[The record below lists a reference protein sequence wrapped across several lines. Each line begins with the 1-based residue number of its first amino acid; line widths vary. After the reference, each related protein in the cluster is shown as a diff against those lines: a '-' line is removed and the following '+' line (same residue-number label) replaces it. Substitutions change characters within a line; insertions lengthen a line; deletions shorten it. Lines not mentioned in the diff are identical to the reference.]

1 MSEPDIDA
9 ILRGGSSRRRWL
21 MIFVAALLVAAAAVA
36 AFLLTRTD
44 ETDVVVEL
52 QQVEATLG
60 RLTTEVELSGSAV
73 SERSATL
80 SFDVSGVVS
89 SVAVTKSDEVRE
101 GATLATLRDADAQ
114 RRVETAE
121 VQLRLAQ
128 LRLDELLADPEQSVI
143 ASAGQAIVSAKSQVL
158 SAELALEELSEPPGA
173 ADLASA
179 EQAVAAAI
187 RDIASAERALALLS
201 EPPSAADLASAEQAV
216 VAALAQISSA
226 EQALDMLSEPPSS
239 GDLRSAEQAVATALS
254 QISSAERDLAD
265 LLAAGPTEAQL
276 AQARSDV
283 TQAQVLL
290 SATATL
296 AAELMEALIED
307 YDAFCDRYSGIART
321 YSVIRETCAAAL
333 PLTDAEVNSLRDSF
347 EDRSDTY
354 ESLGTALI
362 DANVGLVAAAADR
375 DSAHSALATAEE
387 TLSDMLQPVSEDD
400 VHQAEQDLAA
410 AQASHAAAVARL
422 DDLRATADAGEVSRA
437 QRELDAARASH
448 AAAVARLDDLQI
460 EADEGDLYQAQQALE
475 AARAGHT
482 TAVAR
487 LEELRAATDEGDVE
501 QAQAALETAQ
511 ASLASAQAQYD
522 NLVVGPAE
530 NAIEQQRQD
539 VRLAEISLEEA
550 RTALSDLT
558 IVAPFGGIV
567 EDVNIH
573 PGDSIAAGSPAFTLS
588 TSNDML
594 VLLTVT
600 EEELL
605 ELEVGQT
612 GMASFAAIDGIDYPV
627 RVESITR
634 VPEAEQGVVTYDV
647 EARILAASE
656 LADAAAQGPAGAFR
670 PGAGTF
676 GGGPGGGFGGGP
688 GGPLAGVQL
697 PEGVTPQQVRQAII
711 SGGPLPEGVVLP
723 EEVIQM
729 VERIRAA
736 GGLAQGAGGQQG
748 AAQQPGDVSARPL
761 PAPGM
766 SASVTILTEVREE
779 SVLAPISAVRQLDGQ
794 WFVSIPAAAAEGEAA
809 DFQRVFVEVGASD
822 GENVE
827 ISNGLDAGA
836 ILLIG
841 ADNAGVAF
849 TATLQQTGA
858 NQGFGFGPPG
868 GFGPGGG
875 GGRP

>member
-52 QQVEATLG
+52 QQIEATLG

-89 SVAVTKSDEVRE
+89 PVAVTKSDEVRE

-143 ASAGQAIVSAKSQVL
+143 ASAGQAIVSATSQVL

-239 GDLRSAEQAVATALS
+239 GDLRSAEQAVATTLS
-254 QISSAERDLAD
+254 QISSAERELAD

-276 AQARSDV
+276 AQARSNV

-290 SATATL
+290 SVTAAL

-307 YDAFCDRYSGIART
+307 YDAFCDRYNGIART

-362 DANVGLVAAAADR
+362 DANVALVAAAADR

-400 VHQAEQDLAA
+400 VYQAEQDLAA
-410 AQASHAAAVARL
+410 ARASHAAAVARL

-487 LEELRAATDEGDVE
+487 LEELRAVTDEGDVK

-522 NLVVGPAE
+522 NLVAGPAE

-627 RVESITR
+627 RVESVTR
-634 VPEAEQGVVTYDV
+634 VPESEQGVVTYDV
-647 EARILAASE
+647 EARILAGSE

-670 PGAGTF
+670 PGVGA
-676 GGGPGGGFGGGP
+676 FGGGP
-688 GGPLAGVQL
+688 GGPFAGVQL
-697 PEGVTPQQVRQAII
+697 LEGVTPQQVRQAII

-766 SASVTILTEVREE
+766 SASVTILTEMREE
-779 SVLAPISAVRQLDGQ
+779 SVLAPVSAVRQLDGQ
-794 WFVSIPAAAAEGEAA
+794 WFVSIPAAAAEGETAG
-809 DFQRVFVEVGASD
+809 FQRVFVEVGASD

-849 TATLQQTGA
+849 TATLQQPGA